1 MWCSTRSSA
10 EPGIPAR
17 PLGTPAGRARV
28 RGLVSLSVAATLLV
42 GLAWPRESVAQ
53 AEAPTAAAVASDPRA
68 DTRSDP
74 RLIDHPQLPGS
85 RLRGQAQL
93 RLLGLGIYQARL
105 WALPGFRADQALDQ
119 PVVLELTYLR
129 EFQGSSI
136 AQRSLDE
143 MRRAGP
149 LSEAQAQRW
158 LAEMR
163 RLFPDV
169 RPGDRIAGL
178 HLPGQGARF
187 WQDGR
192 PLGEVADADFGRRF
206 FGVWL
211 APSTSQP
218 AMRLSLLGLAAA
230 GSL

>member
-10 EPGIPAR
+10 ERAP
-17 PLGTPAGRARV
+17 RARRPGAE
-28 RGLVSLSVAATLLV
+28 RGFPALPALRALSALGALAV
-42 GLAWPRESVAQ
+42 GLTLPRPGAASTDMPGEPGALP
-53 AEAPTAAAVASDPRA
+53 EARQNANASA
-68 DTRSDP
+68 
-74 RLIDHPQLPGS
+74 HPQLPGS

-93 RLLGLGIYQARL
+93 RILGLGIYRARL
-105 WALPGFRADQALDQ
+105 WTLPGFRADQALEQ
-119 PVVLELTYLR
+119 PLVLELAYLR
-129 EFQGSSI
+129 DFQGSAI

-149 LSEAQAQRW
+149 LADAQAQRW

-169 RPGDRIAGL
+169 RAGDRIAGL

-187 WQDGR
+187 WRDGQ
-192 PLGEVADADFGRRF
+192 PLGEVADAEFGRRF
-206 FGVWL
+206 FGIWL

>member
-1 MWCSTRSSA
+1 MWCSTRSCA
-10 EPGIPAR
+10 ERSTRRRLPDA
-17 PLGTPAGRARV
+17 V
-28 RGLVSLSVAATLLV
+28 RGVAALPVLV
-42 GLAWPRESVAQ
+42 AASALIAMAAGLALPRPGEASTELPADAPAAQ
-53 AEAPTAAAVASDPRA
+53 DPR
-68 DTRSDP
+68 SGS
-74 RLIDHPQLPGS
+74 HPQLPGS

-105 WALPGFRADQALDQ
+105 WALPGFRADQPLEQ

-129 EFQGSSI
+129 EFQGGAI
-136 AQRSLDE
+136 ARRSLEE

-149 LSEAQAQRW
+149 LADAQAQRW

-169 RPGDRIAGL
+169 RAGDRIAGL

-192 PLGEVADADFGRRF
+192 PLGEVADAEFGRRF
-206 FGVWL
+206 FGIWL
-211 APSTSQP
+211 APTTSQP

>member
-1 MWCSTRSSA
+1 MWCSTPSSA
-10 EPGIPAR
+10 ERGTHPR
-17 PLGTPAGRARV
+17 RLGRPAGRTLAPAV
-28 RGLVSLSVAATLLV
+28 VSLSVWATLLAGV
-42 GLAWPRESVAQ
+42 AWPRESAAQ

-68 DTRSDP
+68 DNRSDP
-74 RLIDHPQLPGS
+74 RLVDHPQLPGS

-105 WALPGFRADQALDQ
+105 WALPGFRADLALDQ

-149 LSEAQAQRW
+149 LGEAQAQRW

-192 PLGEVADADFGRRF
+192 PLGEVADAEFGRRF

-211 APSTSQP
+211 APTTSQP
-218 AMRLSLLGLAAA
+218 AMRLSLLGLAAT